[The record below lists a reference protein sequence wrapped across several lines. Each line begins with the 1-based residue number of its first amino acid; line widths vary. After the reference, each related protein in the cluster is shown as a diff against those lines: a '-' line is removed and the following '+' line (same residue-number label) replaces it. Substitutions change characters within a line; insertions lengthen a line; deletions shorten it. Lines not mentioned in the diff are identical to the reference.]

1 MGGLYS
7 LGLLIAGIDLAIPV
21 GVLSG
26 VLAVVPYLGTAVGIG
41 LSLVLALV
49 EFGVDI
55 HLVYVLLVFGGVQF
69 IEGNLLTPRIVGDSV
84 GLHPLVVMVAVIA
97 GGGLLGVWG
106 MLLAIPITA
115 VLSVFA
121 GEWLSLYR
129 ASRFFGGAA
138 GSDDVGPGPAPAP
151 GTDG

>member
-129 ASRFFGGAA
+129 ASSFFGGAA
-138 GSDDVGPGPAPAP
+138 GSDDAGLGPAPAP